1 MIRDSHR
8 DELITFLKSNQE
20 SLALGPGTRLNRV
33 QVQERLQEL
42 VPAYIEIRG
51 ACTGDRAVVAA
62 APHVS
67 FDHWSEYFCNRVATR
82 FSLGWVVAK
91 HYRDQDQLHIPV
103 SIGRHLHVNRPTESD
118 KPGGS
123 ERVTERARAAYEDY
137 VSALAE
143 AGNGP
148 LPLDLLVEF
157 HSHRQS
163 PHVEIATTGIDE
175 ASAKD
180 LHNAWETLR
189 KNSPEIPELRIEPFH
204 AVRFTAAG
212 AKQQGSLQPAVCRRA
227 LHIEIPRGLRN
238 SESMRQLANGQI
250 LAWLETVLERF
261 CMTLTN

>member
-8 DELITFLKSNQE
+8 EALIAFLKTDKA
-20 SLALGPGTRLNRV
+20 SLALGPDTRLNRA
-33 QVQERLQEL
+33 QAQERLQEL

-51 ACTGDRAVVAA
+51 ACTGDRTVVAA

-67 FDHWSEYFCNRVATR
+67 FDHWSEYFCNRAAIR

-123 ERVTERARAAYEDY
+123 ERVTERARVAYEDY
-137 VSALAE
+137 VSALTE
-143 AGNGP
+143 ASNGA
-148 LPLDLLVEF
+148 LPLDLLIEF

-175 ASAKD
+175 ETANE
-180 LHNAWETLR
+180 LNNTWETLR
-189 KNSPEIPELRIEPFH
+189 KNSPEIPELRIEPLH
-204 AVRFTAAG
+204 TVRFTAAG
-212 AKQQGSLQPAVCRRA
+212 AKRHGSLQPAVCHRA

-238 SESMRQLANGQI
+238 SESMRQLANGQF

-261 CMTLTN
+261 RMTLTN